1 MIADTPNLTGN
12 WEPHNKR
19 RLETLIAEKAFSD
32 NYAVFDWDFTCIFYD
47 VQDSLFL
54 YQLEHLCF
62 NLTPEQFAA
71 TIRYEIPQNIPLAGC
86 FNTAGRQLTA
96 ADLSADL
103 DARYRF
109 LYGVYEKL
117 NGTLPLEAV
126 LTTKEYLDFKTK
138 MLVLMRYAV
147 TVCLTDLSQSVCTG
161 MTRAELDRLAEL
173 NIDAALT
180 EDIQQYTL
188 TSPKSA
194 AGKAGQVQ
202 AAYRKGIRL
211 QPEIQGLFR
220 CLERHG
226 ITPYIC
232 SASQEDGVRFFACT
246 PKYGYCLK
254 PEQVFGRRRLQDERG
269 RFTDERD
276 YSIPQTWQEGKAEAI
291 RTLIASRHGG
301 KAPVLIAGDSDGD
314 FYMMDAFKA
323 DALLLILYRNQAP
336 DTRLYPLILQGYAER
351 ENAAAQVIVQHRN
364 ESTGM
369 FTAAPDL

>member
-1 MIADTPNLTGN
+1 M
-12 WEPHNKR
+12 
-19 RLETLIAEKAFSD
+19 
-32 NYAVFDWDFTCIFYD
+32 
-47 VQDSLFL
+47 
-54 YQLEHLCF
+54 
-62 NLTPEQFAA
+62 
-71 TIRYEIPQNIPLAGC
+71 
-86 FNTAGRQLTA
+86 
-96 ADLSADL
+96 
-103 DARYRF
+103 
-109 LYGVYEKL
+109 
-117 NGTLPLEAV
+117 
-126 LTTKEYLDFKTK
+126 
-138 MLVLMRYAV
+138 
-147 TVCLTDLSQSVCTG
+147 
-161 MTRAELDRLAEL
+161 
-173 NIDAALT
+173 
-180 EDIQQYTL
+180 
-188 TSPKSA
+188 
-194 AGKAGQVQ
+194 QV
-202 AAYRKGIRL
+202 
-211 QPEIQGLFR
+211 
-220 CLERHG
+220 
-226 ITPYIC
+226 
-232 SASQEDGVRFFACT
+232 FACT

>member
-1 MIADTPNLTGN
+1 M
-12 WEPHNKR
+12 
-19 RLETLIAEKAFSD
+19 
-32 NYAVFDWDFTCIFYD
+32 
-47 VQDSLFL
+47 
-54 YQLEHLCF
+54 
-62 NLTPEQFAA
+62 
-71 TIRYEIPQNIPLAGC
+71 
-86 FNTAGRQLTA
+86 
-96 ADLSADL
+96 
-103 DARYRF
+103 
-109 LYGVYEKL
+109 
-117 NGTLPLEAV
+117 

-211 QPEIQGLFR
+211 HPEIQGLFR

-232 SASQEDGVRFFACT
+232 SASQEDGVRVFACT

-291 RTLIASRHGG
+291 RTLIAPRHGG

-314 FYMMDAFKA
+314 FYMMDTFKV

-336 DTRLYPLILQGYAER
+336 DTRLYPLILHGYAER